1 MGVRRVTVHELK
13 TGRLNSM
20 LMPLRFA
27 TVGVAAAAV
36 AFALAAA
43 AAASGS
49 FAVTPL
55 VSDNGVPKTTP
66 DANLVNSWGLTASPT
81 GPWWV
86 ADNGKGVS
94 TLYTGDG
101 SKLGLTVTVGDAPTG
116 VVANTT
122 TGFKLKGGNND
133 LSAFVFDSE
142 EGAIRAWNGSLGTT
156 AEVETSAP
164 GAVFKGLAI
173 SQTSA
178 GPRLYASDFH
188 NRRVDVFDGSW
199 QQINRPFQFF
209 DPTIPRNY
217 GPLGIQ
223 AIGSHVFVT
232 YAKTQPGSD
241 DEAHGPGLGFVDS
254 FNAATG
260 ILDGK
265 VAARGTLNAPFG
277 LAMAPAGFG
286 SFGGDLLVGNFGD
299 GRIHAYKPLLGG
311 LAYRPDGELDGAER
325 SPISIDDLWSLQ
337 FGNGA
342 AAGPAG
348 TLFFTSGPN
357 DEGDGLFGSITSG

>member
-1 MGVRRVTVHELK
+1 MP
-13 TGRLNSM
+13 M
-20 LMPLRFA
+20 LVPLRWT
-27 TVGVAAAAV
+27 TVAVAAAV
-36 AFALAAA
+36 AVFVMAASAAA
-43 AAASGS
+43 GSG
-49 FAVTPL
+49 FTVTPL
-55 VSDNGVPKTTP
+55 VSDNGVPGTKH
-66 DANLVNSWGLTASPT
+66 DDNLRNSWGLTAGAA

-86 ADNGKGVS
+86 ADNHAGVS

-101 SKLGLTVTVGDAPTG
+101 TKLGLTVAVGDDPTG
-116 VVANTT
+116 VVANST
-122 TGFKLKGGNND
+122 TGFDLKGGNNAA
-133 LSAFVFDSE
+133 SAFVFDSE
-142 EGAIRAWNGSLGTT
+142 AGVIHAWNGSLGTT
-156 AEVETSAP
+156 AEVEIDASRHD
-164 GAVFKGLAI
+164 AVFKGLAI

-178 GPRLYASDFH
+178 GPRLYATDFH
-188 NRRVDVFDGSW
+188 NRRVDVFDGNW
-199 QQINRPFQFF
+199 QQVNRPFQFF

-223 AIGSHVFVT
+223 AIGGNVFVT

-265 VAARGTLNAPFG
+265 VAVRGTLNAPFG

-311 LAYRPDGELDGAER
+311 VVYRPDGELENAAG
-325 SPISIDDLWSLQ
+325 SPISIDELWSLQ
-337 FGNGA
+337 FGNNS

-357 DEGDGLFGSITSG
+357 DESDGLFGSITFG

>member
-1 MGVRRVTVHELK
+1 
-13 TGRLNSM
+13 
-20 LMPLRFA
+20 
-27 TVGVAAAAV
+27 VAAAV
-36 AFALAAA
+36 TAFVLAASA
-43 AAASGS
+43 AAGSG
-49 FAVTPL
+49 FTVTPL
-55 VSDNGVPKTTP
+55 VSDNGVPGTQH
-66 DANLVNSWGLTASPT
+66 DDNLRNSWGLTAGAG

-86 ADNGKGVS
+86 ADNHAGVS

-101 SKLGLTVTVGDAPTG
+101 TKLGLTVAVGDDPTG
-116 VVANTT
+116 VVANST
-122 TGFKLKGGNND
+122 TGFNLKGGNNKA
-133 LSAFVFDSE
+133 SAFVFDGE
-142 EGAIRAWNGSLGTT
+142 AGVIHAWNGSLGTT
-156 AEVETSAP
+156 AEVEIDASQHD
-164 GAVFKGLAI
+164 AVFKGLAI

-178 GPRLYASDFH
+178 GPRLYATDFH
-188 NRRVDVFDGSW
+188 NRRVDVFDGNW
-199 QQINRPFQFF
+199 QQVNRPFQFF

-223 AIGSHVFVT
+223 AIGDNVFVT

-265 VAARGTLNAPFG
+265 VAVRGTLNAPFG

-299 GRIHAYKPLLGG
+299 GQIHAYKPLLGG
-311 LAYRPDGELDGAER
+311 LVYRPDGELDNAAG
-325 SPISIDDLWSLQ
+325 SPISIDELWSLQ

-342 AAGPAG
+342 AAGPTG

-357 DEGDGLFGSITSG
+357 DESDGLFGSISSG